1 VYDGSGGLKNV
12 PGSKEDVFKNQD
24 ISLIQKRRLMRFLT
38 FVAGDFEQSP
48 ELQHRHD
55 LPFAVFL
62 ETVFNLDKE
71 LVDII
76 TYALAYSDKDRGG
89 RYYCH

>member
-1 VYDGSGGLKNV
+1 MYDGSGGLKNV

-38 FVAGDFEQSP
+38 FAIGDFEQSS
-48 ELQHRHD
+48 ELQDKHD
-55 LPFAVFL
+55 LPFTVFL
-62 ETVFNLDKE
+62 ETVFHLDKE

-76 TYALAYSDKDRGG
+76 TYALAYSNKEAGAHRH
-89 RYYCH
+89 C